1 MMTQVWQH
9 GNLMF
14 VITEVEAEALIR
26 EGTYRRVGTDAIALI
41 PPEERT

>member
-9 GNLMF
+9 GNLED
-14 VITEVEAEALIR
+14 VITEHEANQLIR

-41 PPEERT
+41 PPEEK